1 MAKVLIVDDDKETIS
16 LLERIVAIKGH
27 QPSSATNS
35 VSAVEAAHSINPDVI
50 LMDILMPVMNGFKAT
65 QIIRAIEGYRNKRTG
80 THKLPIPIIALT
92 ANAMKGDKEACLAA
106 GMNSYISKPFKHEDL
121 VDALRNIFQK

>member
-35 VSAVEAAHSINPDVI
+35 VSAVEAAHSISPDVI
-50 LMDILMPVMNGFKAT
+50 LMDILMPEVNGIQLCKIFKAIPT
-65 QIIRAIEGYRNKRTG
+65 LK
-80 THKLPIPIIALT
+80 HIPIIIVSAL
-92 ANAMKGDKEACLAA
+92 NDA
-106 GMNSYISKPFKHEDL
+106 GSQRDAMNSGASDFMSKPVSADILAQKIQNL
-121 VDALRNIFQK
+121 VAAA